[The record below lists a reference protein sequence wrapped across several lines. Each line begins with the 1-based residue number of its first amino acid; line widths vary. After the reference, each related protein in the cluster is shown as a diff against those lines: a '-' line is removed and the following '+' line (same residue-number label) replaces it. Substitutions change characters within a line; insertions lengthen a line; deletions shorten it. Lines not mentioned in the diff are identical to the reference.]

1 MENKEIP
8 GSNCIW
14 TEFENVDKMDKSLE
28 KYDLPTLRQ
37 DETKSLSRALS
48 IKGIELTNKNIST
61 ENKKQKTTLGPDGST
76 GEIYQIFK
84 EDIAQFVT

>member
-37 DETKSLSRALS
+37 DETKSLSRPPS

-61 ENKKQKTTLGPDGST
+61 ENKKQKKLWDQMVPQVKS
-76 GEIYQIFK
+76 IKYLRKI
-84 EDIAQFVT
+84 